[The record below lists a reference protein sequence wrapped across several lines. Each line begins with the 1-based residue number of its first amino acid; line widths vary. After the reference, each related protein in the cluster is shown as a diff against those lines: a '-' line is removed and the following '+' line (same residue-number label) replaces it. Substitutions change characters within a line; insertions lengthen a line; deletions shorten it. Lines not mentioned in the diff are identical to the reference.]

1 MIFASIKSWIPNLF
15 LHRNLWNSSEEEV
28 LEQPGPLPEDHEL
41 VNVDYDDMN
50 IPNPE
55 NREPSPENRVPPPEI
70 RKVDQS
76 VLATE
81 ENVELVVLS
90 DNLTYLVQSLELHG
104 RLYYEFKDVVPRDH
118 ELMTV
123 YQDHNMR
130 APSDKIGRGVPFRIR
145 WVHDCSLFLIGI
157 SAPRNFAMLETLFV
171 HVVVDPVNPTKQ
183 TNKKQFIQNPMPIH
197 PNQLCGML
205 YEKSFKECFAEG
217 VTEYFAEC
225 VELRNV
231 DRNALLRMILPS
243 INIIS

>member
-1 MIFASIKSWIPNLF
+1 MNLLISASIKSWIPNLF
-15 LHRNLWNSSEEEV
+15 LHQNLWNSSEEEV

-76 VLATE
+76 VLATK
-81 ENVELVVLS
+81 ENVEVVVLS

-130 APSDKIGRGVPFRIR
+130 APSDKIGRGVPFRIG

-157 SAPRNFAMLETLFV
+157 SAPETLPCSKRYLFILSLT
-171 HVVVDPVNPTKQ
+171 PSTPPSKQ
-183 TNKKQFIQNPMPIH
+183 IKSNSYKTPCQSIQI
-197 PNQLCGML
+197 
-205 YEKSFKECFAEG
+205 S
-217 VTEYFAEC
+217 FAEC
-225 VELRNV
+225 FTENRLRNV
-231 DRNALLRMILPS
+231 LRNVSRSTLRNALSYEMLIGMHYFV
-243 INIIS
+243 